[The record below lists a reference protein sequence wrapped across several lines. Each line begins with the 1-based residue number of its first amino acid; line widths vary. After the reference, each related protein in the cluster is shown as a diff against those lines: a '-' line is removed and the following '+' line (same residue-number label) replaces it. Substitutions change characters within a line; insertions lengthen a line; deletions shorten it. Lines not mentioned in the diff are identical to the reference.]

1 MKAYKS
7 VYNNLN
13 NSKKSKNSSHSYND
27 STGFYTSDREIKN
40 KREELI
46 RKYGNSSKKTVTV
59 SEKN

>member
-46 RKYGNSSKKTVTV
+46 RKYGNSSKRQ
-59 SEKN
+59 